1 MMHSTVDKVRELPK
15 KVCAECGQIIDEKVE
30 SFLMECDYCLS
41 KKAE

>member
-1 MMHSTVDKVRELPK
+1 MMRSTVDQIKELPK

-41 KKAE
+41 KKEE